1 MDELDLHEEEWVER
15 ARWIVYEQSYEAEA
29 DRWSNPHVSSL
40 TFHSIVVLKK
50 CIEYGKLKTNLV
62 WLIIPSALVILL
74 SQQRFEFNTSQTFLI
89 SISNVKS
96 VQYKPS

>member
-50 CIEYGKLKTNLV
+50 CIEYGKLKTNSV
-62 WLIIPSALVILL
+62 WLITYTIVVILL
-74 SQQRFEFNTSQTFLI
+74 SQ
-89 SISNVKS
+89 
-96 VQYKPS
+96 